1 MLKFF
6 KSNYIFLILISIF
19 LFVLLLPLSL
29 QINFSQ
35 NDDWVYYKMVRAFL
49 SGDFRLDSLSAPTF
63 YLQGF
68 LGMTFAFLFGVKH
81 LPVLTLAVAVSNFF
95 IFVILANK
103 VSKSFSMSVLLGLLL
118 FANPLYVYSIWGF
131 MTEHYFL
138 FFTTIAL
145 YFIYKSILPEGSKK
159 DFILANLFIIVSF
172 FVRQLAFVTSLSFG
186 IYLLLKKQWK
196 SGFIQ
201 LGLFAILF
209 LFYYFI
215 FPKTAEMFEKPLE
228 FKNLLEFSYTYSL
241 IYAILLYICAFC
253 FPLILFSIKP
263 SKNKIYF
270 MFLLVLM
277 LVGYFLL
284 NKYFDPHKLAWGEF
298 YYLDNVLERKGFFPR
313 GIDGTKYFFRGIY
326 DLYRHWD
333 TLAKIFASFILTYLI
348 LKSRK
353 LLNIFFVFTAVYICV
368 MVLTQ
373 KVYDRYLL
381 VLVELSILFFI
392 SISNN
397 VPLLKKCLLVPFI
410 AFLAFYSYQFSMDFI
425 LLNSYV
431 WSKGNEISE
440 LNKITKN
447 DIMGTNSWKLLNPN
461 PKHDYKYIF
470 TFDSYLTKPELK
482 CCWTLVENKKID
494 FPLSFFIEPRIYLYK
509 SNKL

>member
-1 MLKFF
+1 MLKVF
-6 KSNYIFLILISIF
+6 KKNHFYLAAFSVILFLI
-19 LFVLLLPLSL
+19 LLPLSL
-29 QINFSQ
+29 QIDFSQ
-35 NDDWVYYKMVRAFL
+35 NDDWVYYKMVQNFL
-49 SGDFRLDSLSAPTF
+49 SGDFRLDPISAPTF
-63 YLQGF
+63 YAQGV
-68 LGMTFAFLFGVKH
+68 LGMIFAFLFGINH
-81 LPVLTLAVAVSNFF
+81 LPVLSLFIAVINFF
-95 IFVILANK
+95 IFVILVHK
-103 VSKSFSMSVLLGLLL
+103 ILKDFFMSVLAGLML
-118 FANPLYVYSIWGF
+118 FVNPLYIYSIWGF
-131 MTEHYFL
+131 MTEQYFL
-138 FFTTIAL
+138 FFTTMAL
-145 YFIYKSILPEGSKK
+145 YFIYKYTLLEGSKK
-159 DFILANLFIIVSF
+159 DFILANLFILISF
-172 FVRQLAFVTSLSFG
+172 FVRQLAFVTSLAFG
-186 IYLLLKKQWK
+186 IYLLFKKQWK

-201 LGLFAILF
+201 LGLFVLLY
-209 LFYYFI
+209 LFYYLV

-228 FKNLLEFSYTYSL
+228 IKNLLELSYTYSL

-253 FPLILFSIKP
+253 FPLMLFLAKP
-263 SKNKIYF
+263 STNKFYYLG
-270 MFLLVLM
+270 FLILVV
-277 LVGYFLL
+277 VGYFFL

-333 TLAKIFASFILTYLI
+333 TLSKIFASFLLTYLI
-348 LKSRK
+348 LKPKK
-353 LLNIFFVFTAVYICV
+353 LFNVFFVFIAVYICV

-381 VLVELSILFFI
+381 ILVEVSILFLV
-392 SISNN
+392 SISDK
-397 VPLLKKCLLVPFI
+397 VHYLKKCLLISFI

-431 WSKGNEISE
+431 WSKGNEISKVS
-440 LNKITKN
+440 KITKN

-470 TFDSYLTKPELK
+470 TFDSYITKPELK
-482 CCWTLVENKKID
+482 CCWTLVENKQIE